1 MPNKKKVLS
10 NIIPLRG
17 NTKNS
22 AEAKLSPDQMEQ
34 EIVRLKKSQ
43 KEICEMAVRSILNA
57 LDLKDHYTF
66 GHSMRVAFFCQRL
79 GEELKLNPDE
89 LYELELAALFHDIG
103 KIGVPDAV
111 LLKPSRLTEEEFL
124 TMKKHPEKSAE
135 ILEDFPH
142 FHKIATYAKHHHERY
157 DGRGYPDGLKGEE
170 IPFFSRIILIA
181 DTFDAM
187 TSTRTYR
194 NGLDYSIAFQELKD
208 YAGTQFDKMLVEK
221 FVQAMSADEEK
232 SEKTFTLLIMNGEF
246 SKKAA

>member
-1 MPNKKKVLS
+1 MPKKNVH
-10 NIIPLRG
+10 NNVIPLRA
-17 NTKNS
+17 NTKTS
-22 AEAKLSPDQMEQ
+22 VEVKLTPEQMEQ
-34 EIVRLKKSQ
+34 EIARLNKAQ
-43 KEICEMAVRSILNA
+43 KDICEMAVRSILNA

-66 GHSMRVAFFCQRL
+66 GHSMRVAFFCQKL
-79 GEELKLNPDE
+79 GEELKLNPEE

-111 LLKPSRLTEEEFL
+111 LLKPARLTEEEFL
-124 TMKKHPEKSAE
+124 TMKKHPEKSYE

-170 IPFFSRIILIA
+170 IPFYSRIILIA

-194 NGLDYSIAFQELKD
+194 KGLEYSVAFQELKD
-208 YAGTQFDKMLVEK
+208 FAGSQFDKMLVEK
-221 FVQAMSADEEK
+221 FVKAMSADEER
-232 SEKTFTLLIMNGEF
+232 SEKTFTLLIINGEF
-246 SKKAA
+246 AKKAA